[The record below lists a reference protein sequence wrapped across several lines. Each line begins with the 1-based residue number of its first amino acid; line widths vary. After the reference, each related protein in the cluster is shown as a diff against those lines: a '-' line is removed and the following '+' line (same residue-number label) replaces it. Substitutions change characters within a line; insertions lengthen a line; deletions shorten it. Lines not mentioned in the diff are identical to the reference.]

1 MAATNICNIRMW
13 QFSAMGRRNRKIQC
27 VMDSNKEKLWQV
39 QFSLSEI
46 FQTACGKPHEKGRT
60 CVCI

>member
-13 QFSAMGRRNRKIQC
+13 QFSGMGRRNRKIQC

-39 QFSLSEI
+39 WFSLSDI
-46 FQTACGKPHEKGRT
+46 FQTACGKPQ
-60 CVCI
+60 